1 MAVTIGVIG
10 NPNTGKSTVF
20 NALTGRRHEVGN
32 WPGKTVEKKTGRCR
46 HEKKWINIVDLP
58 GTYSLA
64 AYSAEEI
71 IARNY
76 IVEENPDVVVD
87 IVDASNLERNLYLT
101 IQLLEL
107 GANVVVALNMMD
119 VAKKRGF
126 EINTR
131 KLSKLLGVPVIPM
144 TANKNRGVSELKSAV
159 VKNAGKKRKPL
170 LVDYGPNLEPK
181 IKELSEHI
189 SKHAKKLADK
199 YGARWLAVKLIEQD
213 PNVIKKINLADS
225 DIYTKELKEF
235 IKNTE
240 ELYGENADIEIADKR
255 YGYIN
260 GLIKKAVK
268 CSPIEKIRRSD
279 KIDCIV
285 TNEYL
290 GIPLFLLLIFLMF
303 QFVFL
308 AAEPFVS
315 IIDSIV
321 EWLGL
326 HIKDY
331 LVSVD
336 SPLWLTGL
344 LVHGIVG
351 GIGNVLV
358 FIPNIA
364 LLFLAIAILEDS
376 GYMARAAF
384 VMDRLMGK
392 IGLHGKAFIPLLLGF
407 GCNVP
412 AIMAAR
418 TLDNEKDRLTTILI
432 NSLIPCS
439 ARMVV
444 FVFIAGAFFEPQ
456 TAGLVVWSLVMLSI
470 TLAVLLGYIFRKSI
484 FKGPRAPFVIELP
497 PYHIPTFKGVFH
509 HMFDRT
515 FEFIS
520 KAGKFILIVAVII
533 WFLASYPEGV
543 EYGSAESYIGQ
554 IGQALE
560 PLLAPLGFGWKGTVA
575 LLFGFLA
582 KEVVISAFGVLYEVA
597 EEGTLQSALSTDWT
611 PLQAYVFMVFTLI
624 YVPCIAA
631 IATIKQE
638 TKSWKWTA
646 FAIVYSLIL
655 AWIIS
660 YLVLQIGYLLG
671 FG

>member
-1 MAVTIGVIG
+1 MAITIGVIG

-46 HEKKWINIVDLP
+46 HEKKWINVVDLP

-76 IVEENPDVVVD
+76 IVEEKPDVVVD

-107 GANVVVALNMMD
+107 GANVVIALNMMD
-119 VAKKRGF
+119 VSKKRGF
-126 EINTR
+126 AINTK
-131 KLSKLLGVPVIPM
+131 KLSKLLGVPVVPM
-144 TANKNRGVSELKSAV
+144 VASKNQGISELKDAII
-159 VKNAGKKRKPL
+159 KNAGKKRKAL
-170 LVDYGPNLEPK
+170 FVDYGPDLEPK

-189 SKHAKKLADK
+189 SKHAKKIAEK
-199 YGARWLAVKLIEQD
+199 YGAKWLAVKLIEQD
-213 PNVIKKINLADS
+213 QNVVRMIKRADS
-225 DIYTKELKEF
+225 DIYTEELRKF

-240 ELYGENADIEIADKR
+240 EIYGENADIEIADKR

-260 GLIKKAVK
+260 GVIKKTVK
-268 CSPIEKIRRSD
+268 CAPLAKIRRSD

-290 GIPLFLLLIFLMF
+290 GIPILLFLMFLLF

-308 AAEPFVS
+308 AAEPFVMV
-315 IIDSIV
+315 IDNIV

-326 HIKDY
+326 NVENY
-331 LVSVD
+331 LVSMD
-336 SPLWLTGL
+336 SPSWLTGL
-344 LVHGIVG
+344 VVHGAIG

-364 LLFLAIAILEDS
+364 LLFLAIAVLEDS

-384 VMDRLMGK
+384 VMDRVMNK

-412 AIMAAR
+412 AIMATR
-418 TLDNEKDRLTTILI
+418 TLDNEKDRMTTILI

-456 TAGLVVWSLVMLSI
+456 AAGLVVWSLIILSI
-470 TLAVLLGYIFRKSI
+470 ILAVLVGYILRKSVL
-484 FKGPRAPFVIELP
+484 KGPRAPFVIELP

-520 KAGKFILIVAVII
+520 KAGKFILVVAVVI
-533 WFLASYPEGV
+533 WFLATYPEGV
-543 EYGSAESYIGQ
+543 EYGSSESYIGQ
-554 IGQALE
+554 IGHLIE
-560 PLLAPLGFGWKGTVA
+560 PLLAPLGFGWKGSVA

-582 KEVVISAFGVLYEVA
+582 KEVVISSFGVLYEVA
-597 EEGTLQSALSTDWT
+597 EEGTLQSVLSSEWT

-638 TKSWKWTA
+638 THSWKWTA
-646 FAIVYSLIL
+646 FAIVYSLVL

-660 YLVLQIGYLLG
+660 YFVLQIGYLLG

>member
-20 NALTGRRHEVGN
+20 NTLTGRKHEVGN

-46 HEKKWINIVDLP
+46 HEKGWINVVDLP

-64 AYSAEEI
+64 AYSVEEI

-76 IVEENPDVVVD
+76 IVEEKPDVVVD

-126 EINTR
+126 NIDVK
-131 KLSKLLGVPVIPM
+131 KLSKLLGVPVVPM
-144 TANKNRGVSELKSAV
+144 VASKKEGIKELKETV
-159 VKNAGKKRKPL
+159 VKSSGKKRKTL
-170 LVDYGPNLEPK
+170 FVDYGSDLEPK

-189 SKHAKKLADK
+189 SKHAKKPAEK

-213 PNVIKKINLADS
+213 PEVIKMIKRADA
-225 DIYTKELKEF
+225 DIYTKELENF
-235 IKNTE
+235 IKNAE
-240 ELYGENADIEIADKR
+240 EIYGKNADIEIADKR

-260 GLIKKAVK
+260 GIIKKTVK
-268 CSPIEKIRRSD
+268 CAPPTRIRRSD
-279 KIDCIV
+279 RIDCMV

-290 GIPLFLLLIFLMF
+290 GIPIFLILMFLMF

-308 AAEPFVS
+308 AAGPFVTL
-315 IIDSIV
+315 IDNIV
-321 EWLGL
+321 EWLGASVET
-326 HIKDY
+326 Y
-331 LVSVD
+331 LVSAD
-336 SPLWLTGL
+336 SPSWLTGL
-344 LVHGIVG
+344 VVHGIIG

-364 LLFLAIAILEDS
+364 LLFLAIAVLEDS

-384 VMDRLMGK
+384 IMDRVMGK
-392 IGLHGKAFIPLLLGF
+392 IGLHGKAFIPLVLGF

-412 AIMAAR
+412 AIMATR
-418 TLDNEKDRLTTILI
+418 TLENEKDRITTILI

-444 FVFIAGAFFEPQ
+444 FVFLAGAFFEPGL
-456 TAGLVVWSLVMLSI
+456 AGMIVWSLVLLGI
-470 TLAVLLGYIFRKSI
+470 VLALVLGYIFRK
-484 FKGPRAPFVIELP
+484 FVFTGPRAPFVIELP
-497 PYHIPTFKGVFH
+497 PYHIPTFKGVMH
-509 HMFDRT
+509 HMADRT
-515 FEFIS
+515 YEFIS
-520 KAGKFILIVAVII
+520 KAGKFILLVAIII
-533 WFLASYPEGV
+533 WFLATYPEGV

-554 IGQALE
+554 IGQFFA
-560 PLLAPLGFGWKGTVA
+560 PVFSPLGFDWTGSIA
-575 LLFGFLA
+575 LLFGFFA
-582 KEVVISAFGVLYEVA
+582 KEVVISAFGVLYNVSG
-597 EEGTLQSALSTDWT
+597 EGTLQSAIAQSWT
-611 PLQAYVFMVFTLI
+611 PLQAYVFLVFTLI
-624 YVPCIAA
+624 YIPCL
-631 IATIKQE
+631 ATVAVIKQE
-638 TKSWKWTA
+638 TKSWKWTG
-646 FAIVYSLIL
+646 FAVAYSLIL

-660 YLVLQIGYLLG
+660 FIILQIGYMLG
-671 FG
+671 YS